1 MDASDDLPQKA
12 CSVPPNS
19 ISRDIAG
26 HRPDMVGWLSSA
38 LEDVAPTR
46 ANPDRHQRRS
56 LLSQKV
62 FVIWFT
68 WFTIT
73 INTCY
78 FLPVKNYERNVFVD
92 DLHRTLTSSKA
103 FHKENLKASKGG
115 VHGCLCGCFNCCCF
129 HYFVVLLVS
138 VLLTVYWLFIRIQ
151 GSFTRNPI
159 TVKRHAHLSPSPEL
173 ASLC

>member
-1 MDASDDLPQKA
+1 MVTLDASDDLPQKA

-103 FHKENLKASKGG
+103 FHKDRIWKHRRVEYMVVYVG
-115 VHGCLCGCFNCCCF
+115 VLIA
-129 HYFVVLLVS
+129 VVFTILLS
-138 VLLTVYWLFIRIQ
+138 FWFLYYWLFIGCLLEFKVPLPEIQ
-151 GSFTRNPI
+151 LR
-159 TVKRHAHLSPSPEL
+159 
-173 ASLC
+173 